1 MRALADC
8 PGCNGGTLEPLPAV
22 APTALSCGACCG
34 FWLDTTA
41 SGLVTA
47 RPSQSPRPSK
57 PPGVCSSCAQPLR
70 WEAFAA
76 PTTAWLAVCDQHG
89 FWFERK
95 SLPGI
100 SDPAWRVTILRAV
113 LSQSRTVRPEHR
125 DALVRAVDALGRMST
140 PGIMQRSILHPVGVP
155 QLLTI
160 GVGSIADDGVVV
172 IGPDARAHDIEKP
185 ASRWT
190 MTVLVAV
197 VLAVTTVLIFP
208 LMWLTSGISTALIS
222 SGAMVVMTF
231 LGTGMF
237 AAMALSA
244 PRSRIVFD
252 VPKQTIEV
260 LRNNKLQHSIPFVLA
275 TSTRVQLHTSVGYG
289 DNFNVLV
296 PLGIAELWILQGSV
310 RNEAR
315 AVAQNLAQVL
325 RVPFDPEEEHKH

>member
-1 MRALADC
+1 
-8 PGCNGGTLEPLPAV
+8 
-22 APTALSCGACCG
+22 
-34 FWLDTTA
+34 
-41 SGLVTA
+41 
-47 RPSQSPRPSK
+47 
-57 PPGVCSSCAQPLR
+57 
-70 WEAFAA
+70 
-76 PTTAWLAVCDQHG
+76 
-89 FWFERK
+89 
-95 SLPGI
+95 
-100 SDPAWRVTILRAV
+100 
-113 LSQSRTVRPEHR
+113 
-125 DALVRAVDALGRMST
+125 MST

-275 TSTRVQLHTSVGYG
+275 TS
-289 DNFNVLV
+289 
-296 PLGIAELWILQGSV
+296 
-310 RNEAR
+310 
-315 AVAQNLAQVL
+315 
-325 RVPFDPEEEHKH
+325 